1 MSTPLKVWQR
11 WSTTPT
17 KATNPDSNGKGPDM
31 VTPVTGRVSEIQYD
45 DDPRRLP
52 DKVSELEKE
61 VDLVLF
67 EYQHS
72 MGLLLL
78 EKKEWSS
85 KYEEL
90 QLEFE
95 DANECLRRERNA
107 HLVAM
112 ADVEKREEGLKKAL
126 GVEKQCALDLE
137 KALRELRS
145 ENAEVK
151 FTADSKLTE
160 ADALV
165 RSVEEKSLEVE
176 AKLRAVDARLAEVS
190 RKSSEVERKAKEVEA
205 RESSLQRER
214 READEATLSKQR
226 EDLREW
232 ERKLQEGEERVA
244 KSQMIVKQR
253 EDRANESDKIIKQR
267 GKELEEAQKKIDS
280 DNLALKKKEDDISP
294 RIKAL
299 TLREQETDVLKKS
312 LETKE
317 RELLAMQEKLVA
329 REKASPLSTIVE
341 IQQLID
347 EQQAKLEATQR
358 EFELEMEQK
367 RKSIDDCLRSK
378 VVEVE
383 KREAEWKHMEEKVA
397 KREQALDRKL
407 EKHKEKEKDF
417 ELRLKGIKGREK
429 ALKSEEKALEIE
441 KRKLAEDKENILS
454 LLAEVE
460 KMKAENEVQLSEIYK
475 EKEELRVTEEER
487 SEYLRLQTELKE
499 QIEKCRSQQELLS
512 KEVEDLKA
520 QRECF
525 EKEWEE
531 LDVKKAE
538 IEIELKNVSDQKE
551 KLERNSYLEE
561 ERVKKEHQA
570 ASDSM
575 RRELET
581 LEVAKASFADTM
593 EHERSV
599 IAKKAESERSQL
611 LHDIEML
618 KRKLE
623 SDMQSKLEERERE
636 LQAEEKLFEEE
647 REKELSNINYL
658 RDLARR
664 EMTDVRIDRQRLE
677 KEKLEIEASKNHLE
691 EQQTEIRRDVDDLV
705 ALTKKLKEQRE
716 QFISERNRFFSSMES
731 NRKCNHCGELLSE
744 LALPDIDNLDMP
756 NLSKLANVLE
766 NEAPRQ
772 ELRDMSPTATAL
784 GLPVRTGG
792 TVSWL
797 RKCTSKILKLSPI
810 KMAETSA
817 TLNLADQEPES
828 TEQANVNSG
837 PSTMLQ
843 AQSESDTREVEVAN
857 ANSDGDHSNIDS
869 KAQEVATGD
878 QSNINIKTQEVAADS
893 LSNPNGDGQSRMR
906 GKARVRRTRSVKA
919 VVEDAKAIYGES
931 IELSQPDDSI
941 ENVENTAKGN
951 DGSTGE
957 PARSDKGASKN
968 GRKRGRMGSLR
979 TCTTEQDGNE
989 SDGKSD
995 SVTGGERQRGKRRQK
1010 VASEEQEVVGQRYNL
1025 RRSRR
1030 VAGKTSL
1037 GKKNEETT
1045 GGVQQDDGF
1054 YCAQTTATV
1063 SVGVAI
1069 SDDNG
1074 VSTNVVEREAMAD
1087 FEDTNAGSPKRI
1099 GESGAMSE
1107 EDVNKT
1113 PQKADSGN
1121 EYGGEEDE
1129 SESEHP
1135 GEVSISKKLWTFL
1148 TT

>member
-11 WSTTPT
+11 WSTTPA
-17 KATNPDSNGKGPDM
+17 KATNPDSNSKGPDM

-45 DDPRRLP
+45 DDLRRLS

-61 VDLVLF
+61 LF

-78 EKKEWSS
+78 EKKEWGS

-90 QLEFE
+90 QLKFE

-137 KALRELRS
+137 KALREIRS

-190 RKSSEVERKAKEVEA
+190 RKSSEVERKSKEVEA
-205 RESSLQRER
+205 RESCLQRER
-214 READEATLSKQR
+214 FAYIAEREADEATLTKQR

-244 KSQMIVKQR
+244 KSQMFVKQR
-253 EDRANESDKIIKQR
+253 EDRANESDKIIKQK
-267 GKELEEAQKKIDS
+267 GKELEEAQKKIDAA
-280 DNLALKKKEDDISP
+280 NLALKKKEDDITS

-299 TLREQETDVLKKS
+299 TLKEQETDVLKKS

-317 RELLAMQEKLVA
+317 RELLAMQEKLEA
-329 REKASPLSTIVE
+329 REKVE
-341 IQQLID
+341 VQQLID

-358 EFELEMEQK
+358 EFDLEIEQK
-367 RKSIDDCLRSK
+367 RKSIDDSLRSK
-378 VVEVE
+378 VAEVE
-383 KREAEWKHMEEKVA
+383 KKEAEWKHMEEKVA
-397 KREQALDRKL
+397 KREQALDKKQ
-407 EKHKEKEKDF
+407 EKHKGKEKDY
-417 ELRLKGIKGREK
+417 EARLKGIKGREK
-429 ALKSEEKALEIE
+429 ALRSEEKALETE
-441 KRKLAEDKENILS
+441 KRKLVEDKENILS
-454 LLAEVE
+454 LIAEVE
-460 KMKAENEVQLSEIYK
+460 KIKAENEERLSEIHK

-499 QIEKCRSQQELLS
+499 QIDKCRSQQELLS
-512 KEVEDLKA
+512 SEVEDLKA

-531 LDVKKAE
+531 LDERKAE
-538 IEIELKNVSDQKE
+538 IETGLKSINDQKE
-551 KLERNSYLEE
+551 KLERNIHLEE
-561 ERVKKEHQA
+561 ERLKKEKQA

-575 RRELET
+575 KREIET
-581 LEVAKASFADTM
+581 LEAAKAAFADTM

-599 IAKKAESERSQL
+599 ITSKAESERSQL

-636 LQAEEKLFEEE
+636 LQAKEKLFEEE

-664 EMTDVRIDRQRLE
+664 EMTNVQIDRQRIE
-677 KEKLEIEASKNHLE
+677 KEKLETEASKKHLE
-691 EQQTEIRRDVDDLV
+691 EQQTEIRKDVDDLV

-716 QFISERNRFFSSMES
+716 QFISERNRFLASMES
-731 NRKCNHCGELLSE
+731 NRNGDLLTE
-744 LALPDIDNLDMP
+744 LALPEIDNLEMP
-756 NLSKLANVLE
+756 NLSKLENILE
-766 NEAPRQ
+766 NEVAQ
-772 ELRDMSPTATAL
+772 QVMRDISPTATTL
-784 GLPVRTGG
+784 GLPVQAGG

-817 TLNLADQEPES
+817 TLSLADQEPQS
-828 TEQANVNSG
+828 TEKANVNSG

-843 AQSESDTREVEVAN
+843 VQSESDKREVEVAN
-857 ANSDGDHSNIDS
+857 ANSDDDHSKINS
-869 KAQEVATGD
+869 EAQEVAG
-878 QSNINIKTQEVAADS
+878 DS
-893 LSNPNGDGQSRMR
+893 LSNRNGDGQSRMR

-931 IELSQPDDSI
+931 IEFNSTES
-941 ENVENTAKGN
+941 VEDTAKAN
-951 DGSTGE
+951 DE

-979 TCTTEQDGNE
+979 TCTAEQDDGNE

-1010 VASEEQEVVGQRYNL
+1010 VASEGHEEVVGQRYNL

-1030 VAGKTSL
+1030 VAGKTAL

-1045 GGVQQDDGF
+1045 SGVQQDDGI
-1054 YCAQTTATV
+1054 YCAQTTATASV
-1063 SVGVAI
+1063 SIVDI
-1069 SDDNG
+1069 SEDNG
-1074 VSTNVVEREAMAD
+1074 VSTNVVECEALAD
-1087 FEDTNAGSPKRI
+1087 CEHTDAGSPKRI
-1099 GESGAMSE
+1099 GESGAVSE

-1113 PQKADSGN
+1113 PQRADSGN
-1121 EYGGEEDE
+1121 EYDGEEDE